1 MWVVPIAVDRPVSS
15 GRAGGTSMSAW
26 VVASPSPA
34 IAESPTARSFWL
46 LLGWLLLAF
55 AASCATLV
63 LELVAGRL
71 LAPFIGV
78 SLYTWTSII
87 GVILAGVSL
96 GSWLG
101 GRLADRRPD
110 PRLLG
115 QLFLLGGATTIATLG
130 ILGVLGAGNS
140 FDSWPLLARI
150 FLLTSLVFLP
160 PSLVLGMVTP
170 LVIRLALPDLQRAG
184 RVVGLVYAAGTA
196 GSLIGT
202 FLTGFV
208 LTAYFPVNQI
218 VTAIGLLLLA
228 LGTLVIAFIAP
239 YIKGVRLL
247 PRGPVIGSYPLP
259 CSPALSPGPAYAIV
273 IIASACC
280 MGLEL
285 AASRMLA
292 PAVGL
297 SLYSWTGII
306 GAVLAGIT
314 LGNFLGGR
322 LADRW
327 PNRRMLAGSLFAA
340 GLACLSVLVSIGL
353 TEATGLFGQLGLLER
368 IVTLT
373 VAIFFLPVLLLG
385 TISPQVI
392 RLAVSDLAHAGRVS
406 GQIYAWSTAGAI
418 LGTFATGWLLISTFG
433 VRTVVFAIGLILLG
447 LAMLVS
453 RLWRRPLALLGA
465 LILVGAVVA
474 ALGAR
479 GALTSTCTSET
490 NYFCI
495 QVNATVREG
504 YQVKSLVLDH
514 LVHSYV
520 KIGDPSYLGYEHEY
534 VQTELARYQV
544 ARTGRPGIL
553 VIGGGGYTFPRWVE
567 AMMPNSTIDV
577 VEIDPG
583 VVAIN
588 YDELG
593 LPRDTRIVSHALDGR
608 QFVHELA
615 PVGHYA
621 LVVQDAVNDLS
632 VPYHIMTKEYNDQVK
647 AILAPDGVYLLTV
660 IDLYNGG
667 QLLRSAVR
675 TMMQTFPSV
684 QLLAATQAW
693 DGDDAAVWVIAGGE
707 QPLDLEVVRS
717 YLQSVGAGRMRT
729 QMLAPARLRAY
740 VDQGPQIILTDQ
752 YAPVDNLI
760 APLFTGRG

>member
-1 MWVVPIAVDRPVSS
+1 MSARPVAAQSLLTTEL
-15 GRAGGTSMSAW
+15 R
-26 VVASPSPA
+26 
-34 IAESPTARSFWL
+34 TARSFWL
-46 LLGWLLLAF
+46 LPGWLVLAF
-55 AASCATLV
+55 AAGCATLV
-63 LELVAGRL
+63 LQLVAGRL
-71 LAPFIGV
+71 LAPFVGV

-87 GVILAGVSL
+87 GVMLAGVSL

-110 PRLLG
+110 ARLLG
-115 QLFLLGGATTIATLG
+115 QLFLLGGAATIATLG
-130 ILGVLGAGNS
+130 ILAILDVGNPFGA
-140 FDSWPLLARI
+140 WPLLPRI
-150 FLLTSLVFLP
+150 FVLTSLIFLP

-170 LVIRLALPDLQRAG
+170 VVIRLALPDLQRAG

-218 VTAIGLLLLA
+218 VTVIGLLLLA
-228 LGTLVIAFIAP
+228 LGILLIALTTRHSDVSFSLPPAP
-239 YIKGVRLL
+239 VQ
-247 PRGPVIGSYPLP
+247 GSSPPLP
-259 CSPALSPGPAYAIV
+259 APSLRLRPACAIV
-273 IIASACC
+273 IVASACC

-292 PAVGL
+292 PVVGL

-327 PNRRMLAGSLFAA
+327 ASRGVLAGSLFAA
-340 GLACLSVLVSIGL
+340 GLACLSVLVTIGL
-353 TEATGLFGQLGLLER
+353 AEAPGLFGQLGLLER

-373 VAIFFLPVLLLG
+373 VTIFFLPVLLLG
-385 TISPQVI
+385 MISPQVI

-418 LGTFATGWLLISTFG
+418 VGTFATGWFLISAFG
-433 VRTVVFAIGLILLG
+433 VRTVVFAFGLILLG
-447 LAMLVS
+447 LAVLVS
-453 RLWRRPLALLGA
+453 RLWRRPLPLVGA
-465 LILVGAVVA
+465 VILVGAVVA

-479 GALTSTCTSET
+479 GALASTCTRET

-495 QVNATVREG
+495 QVNDTTRDG
-504 YQVKSLVLDH
+504 YALKSLVLDH

-534 VQTELARYQV
+534 IQTELARYQV

-553 VIGGGGYTFPRWVE
+553 MIGGGGYTFARWVE
-567 AMMPNSTIDV
+567 AMLPNSTIDV

-583 VVAIN
+583 VVAVN

-593 LPRDTRIVSHALDGR
+593 LPRDTRIVSYALDGR
-608 QFVHELA
+608 QFVDELA
-615 PVGHYA
+615 PSGHYA

-647 AILAPDGVYLLTV
+647 GILAPDGVYLLSV
-660 IDLYNGG
+660 IDLYDGG

-675 TMMQTFPSV
+675 TMMRTFPSV
-684 QLLAATQAW
+684 QLLAGTQVW
-693 DGDDAAVWVIAGGE
+693 DDGGAAVWVIAGAE
-707 QPLDLEVVRS
+707 QALDLEVVRS
-717 YLQSVGAGRMRT
+717 YLQSVGVRPMRT

-752 YAPVDNLI
+752 FAPVDNLI